1 MLIMSSSRVWAA
13 AVVVL
18 QLMTASLV
26 ADEPQPDFVGDAR
39 KYVFELMSTKARLT
53 LRDKSLLNWTNPVR
67 QNEKGETFVWLHQQR
82 PYVIGTFFTYGYDG
96 KTFLK
101 HEFHSLAPGPFT
113 ATFNGTVAWT
123 PQAAGLTWT
132 EFPES
137 PKPTNTRVSRSL
149 QMRHLA
155 RQFRAELTSP
165 KNERSELRLAPR
177 PLLEYSS
184 PETGVL
190 DGAIL
195 SFVVATDPEALL
207 LIEAFEESRNGKPV
221 SGFRYALARFHYWDL
236 AVYLDDQ
243 KIWSAALDKSYETSN
258 LGDRDNLRKT
268 YSSFHPYPGGKLPV
282 KSE

>member
-1 MLIMSSSRVWAA
+1 MMVNCERIGITLIILQGMALTMLAE
-13 AVVVL
+13 
-18 QLMTASLV
+18 
-26 ADEPQPDFVGDAR
+26 EPQPDFAGDAR
-39 KYVFELMSTKARLT
+39 KYVIELTSSHAKLA

-82 PYVIGTFFTYGYDG
+82 PHVIGTFFTYGYDG

-101 HEFHSLAPGPFT
+101 HEFHSLSSGPLT
-113 ATFNGTVAWT
+113 ATFNGTVAWA
-123 PQAAGLTWT
+123 PQAAGLQWT
-132 EFPES
+132 DFPDA

-149 QMRHLA
+149 QIRQLA
-155 RQFRAELTSP
+155 RQFRAELVSP

-190 DGAIL
+190 EGAIL

-207 LIEAFEESRNGKPV
+207 LIEAYDESRSGKMV

-243 KIWSAALDKSYETSN
+243 KVWSAALDKSYETSN
-258 LGDRDNLRKT
+258 LGDRGNLIKT
-268 YSSFHPYPGGKLPV
+268 YNSFHPYAGGKVPA